1 MTTVI
6 FFEEYLRAAA
16 SGLHEYLVMP
26 LLREKFPNT
35 EFFLVRIFPRLDWIR
50 RDTPYLS
57 VLSPNTEKYGPEKTP
72 YLDTFHAVLYFMRIL
87 RGLLMG
93 DGICMIFFGQR
104 FTGKRTITTTKKIY
118 PANIY
123 LLKVYNTN
131 IRRRCEICL
140 TLTIT
145 TRK

>member
-35 EFFLVRIFPRLDWIR
+35 EFFLVRIFPRLDWIQ

-57 VLSPNTEKYGPEKTP
+57 VFSPNTEK
-72 YLDTFHAVLYFMRIL
+72 
-87 RGLLMG
+87 
-93 DGICMIFFGQR
+93 
-104 FTGKRTITTTKKIY
+104 
-118 PANIY
+118 
-123 LLKVYNTN
+123 
-131 IRRRCEICL
+131 
-140 TLTIT
+140 
-145 TRK
+145 

>member
-1 MTTVI
+1 
-6 FFEEYLRAAA
+6 
-16 SGLHEYLVMP
+16 
-26 LLREKFPNT
+26 
-35 EFFLVRIFPRLDWIR
+35 
-50 RDTPYLS
+50 
-57 VLSPNTEKYGPEKTP
+57 
-72 YLDTFHAVLYFMRIL
+72 
-87 RGLLMG
+87 MG

-131 IRRRCEICL
+131 RRKCEICL

-145 TRK
+145 TRKKDVFL